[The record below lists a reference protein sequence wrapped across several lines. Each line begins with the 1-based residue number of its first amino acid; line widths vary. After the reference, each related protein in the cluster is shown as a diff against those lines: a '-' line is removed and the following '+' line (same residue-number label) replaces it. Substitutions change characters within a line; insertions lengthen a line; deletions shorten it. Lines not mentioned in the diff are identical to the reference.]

1 MKSPRGLRKES
12 MGSRVHVEG
21 LTLEIVSFPPLEE
34 DKGRSGAK
42 KDTHCGGA
50 GEGTCGEFLCDALTR
65 QDHLVG
71 E

>member
-1 MKSPRGLRKES
+1 

-21 LTLEIVSFPPLEE
+21 LTLEIVSFPHLEE
-34 DKGRSGAK
+34 DKGRLGGK
-42 KDTHCGGA
+42 KDTHWGVA
-50 GEGTCGEFLCDALTR
+50 GEGTCGERHFRGSLCDALTR